1 MMITFGITME
11 KGQSVSHLPDD
22 IASYDT
28 VSWSVVSISDLGS
41 IFTSALS
48 TLVNVVCRLVYIEYR
63 PPNHILCYITKS
75 TLDITYRA

>member
-28 VSWSVVSISDLGS
+28 VSWSVVSISDLGD
-41 IFTSALS
+41 
-48 TLVNVVCRLVYIEYR
+48 
-63 PPNHILCYITKS
+63 ILPQH
-75 TLDITYRA
+75 